1 VRSWCI
7 AKITPVFLA
16 KMEHILTLYHQPYDP
31 HRPMICFDEQTLQ
44 LLKQTRPPIPVRTG
58 HARREDHEYKRNGT
72 RNVFIFA
79 EPKAG
84 QRHTLVTR
92 RRTKQDFAYAMR
104 YLVDVLYPKAA
115 CIDVVLDNLNTH
127 TYLALVETFGKNEAD
142 RIAGRLCFHYT
153 PTHASWLNMA
163 EIELSVLTKQCLSR
177 RLSDEWT
184 LNLELIAWEN
194 MANASHRQI
203 HWSFTVA
210 DARRVFADYYP
221 SSLPS

>member
-1 VRSWCI
+1 
-7 AKITPVFLA
+7 
-16 KMEHILTLYHQPYDP
+16 MEHILTLYHQPYDP
-31 HRPMICFDEQTLQ
+31 QRPMICFDEQTRQ
-44 LLKQTRPPIPVRTG
+44 LLKHTRPPIPVRAG
-58 HARREDHEYKRNGT
+58 HPRREDHEYKRNST
-72 RNVFIFA
+72 RNIFIFA

-104 YLVDVLYPKAA
+104 YLVDGLYPAAA

-127 TYLALVETFGKNEAD
+127 TYLALVETFGKPEAD
-142 RIAGRLCFHYT
+142 RIWQRLCFHYT
-153 PTHASWLNMA
+153 PTHGSWLNMA

-194 MANASHRQI
+194 AANTSHRQI
-203 HWSFTVA
+203 HWSFTVE
-210 DARRVFADYYP
+210 DARHVFAQYYP